1 MRDNPDKIGMVGKYV
16 RCSATLLQCP
26 SYISLTR
33 RSSSETREVRT
44 VNKGVEKMYYY
55 LIRRSSSDTRDVP
68 NKDVEKM
75 QDIDEKRRKCKI
87 YLNLIMT
94 ARLARRLAGFAAEKW
109 TFA

>member
-1 MRDNPDKIGMVGKYV
+1 
-16 RCSATLLQCP
+16 
-26 SYISLTR
+26 
-33 RSSSETREVRT
+33 
-44 VNKGVEKMYYY
+44 MYYY

-109 TFA
+109 TFRLIVSNQTYSCTCISSAVRNTIVNP